1 MTEKMTYQK
10 TPADLTGEERP
21 SHILVVDDDPN
32 TLELLRIKL
41 HRSGYRVSSA
51 PNGSQALTCINQD
64 PPDLILLDLIMP
76 GMSGIQACRIIR
88 VQTSLPI
95 IMISA
100 CDSREKMIEALQE
113 GADDFLTK
121 PFSLHELTARIR
133 AVLRRSRQPHHPE
146 SICVCVGEL
155 KADFF
160 SGSIF
165 YRDSSLDFTPTEND
179 LMLELLL
186 YPNQVIPHER
196 LLEHVW
202 GEAYQDSVEYLHMY
216 IGRLRKKIQ
225 HVPEVS
231 IQSISGTGYLL
242 QT

>member
-1 MTEKMTYQK
+1 MKDQK
-10 TPADLTGEERP
+10 IQNNNSPDLTSQERP

-41 HRSGYRVSSA
+41 HRSGYQVSSA
-51 PNGSQALTCINQD
+51 PNGKQALTCINQD

-76 GMSGIQACRIIR
+76 GMNGIQVCRIIR
-88 VQTSLPI
+88 AQTSLPI

-100 CDSREKMIEALQE
+100 CDSREKVIEALQE

-133 AVLRRSRQPHHPE
+133 AVLRRSTQPSQPE
-146 SICVCVGEL
+146 KICVCVGKL
-155 KADFF
+155 KADFY
-160 SGSIF
+160 SGSIS
-165 YRDSSLDFTPTEND
+165 YQDTLLDFTPTEND

-202 GEAYQDSVEYLHMY
+202 GDAYQDNVEYLHMY
-216 IGRLRKKIQ
+216 ISRLRKKIQ
-225 HVPEVS
+225 HVPEVT
-231 IQSISGTGYLL
+231 IQSISGSGYLL
-242 QT
+242 SA